1 MVDGNESQQTPE
13 APESNVITRRD
24 SDESHEEMGALREMR
39 NMLSFLEIE
48 NDRLKKQVDIVTAE
62 LEGLNI
68 SISAAKKDLSAYSI
82 KKVEATGNISVLRS
96 EKERLVTEINRL
108 HLQNKTINKET
119 ELSTH
124 LMDNLADELGHLTSE
139 RKVAVKRLTD
149 IQSGLHRLSADK
161 DIKVPKLKEYDSV
174 LRQIYRAFKET
185 QNRIEVS
192 MLLRQK

>member
-1 MVDGNESQQTPE
+1 MVDGNESQETT
-13 APESNVITRRD
+13 ESDVIESGN
-24 SDESHEEMGALREMR
+24 SDDSHEEMGALREMR
-39 NMLSFLEIE
+39 NMVSFLEAE
-48 NDRLKKQVDIVTAE
+48 NDTLKKQVDTLVAE

-68 SISAAKKDLSAYSI
+68 SISAARKDLSSYSV

-96 EKERLVTEINRL
+96 ERDRLVTEINQL

-124 LMDNLADELGHLTSE
+124 LLDNLQNELGHLTSE
-139 RKVAVKRLTD
+139 RDVALKRLTD
-149 IQSGLHRLSADK
+149 VQSGLHRISADK
-161 DIKVPKLKEYDSV
+161 DIKVPRLKEYDSV
-174 LRQIYRAFKET
+174 LKQIYRSFKET